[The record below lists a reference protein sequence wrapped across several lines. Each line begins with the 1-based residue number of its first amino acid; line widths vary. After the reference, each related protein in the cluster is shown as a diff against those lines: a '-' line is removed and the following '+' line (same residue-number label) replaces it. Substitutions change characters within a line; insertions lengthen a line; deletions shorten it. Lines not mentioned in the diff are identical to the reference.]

1 MSLRKRER
9 EAERDKEDASE
20 LSFGRDFEKEKC
32 LMNSEALI
40 MMKEVRAA
48 RQEEFGDDDF
58 MQGFA
63 GSLQLFFTFFF

>member
-9 EAERDKEDASE
+9 EAERDREDASE

-32 LMNSEALI
+32 LMNAEALI

-48 RQEEFGDDDF
+48 RLEEFGDDDL

-63 GSLQLFFTFFF
+63 RLLSLKID